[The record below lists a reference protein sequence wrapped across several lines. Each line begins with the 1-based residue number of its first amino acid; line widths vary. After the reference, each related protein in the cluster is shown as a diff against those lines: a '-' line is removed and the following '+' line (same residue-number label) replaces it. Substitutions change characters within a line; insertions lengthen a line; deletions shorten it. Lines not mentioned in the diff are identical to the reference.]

1 MKNIILTILASS
13 FFISCSKNDSP
24 TSQNQNNDANS
35 LTDADGNVYQ
45 TVTISNQTWMKS
57 NLNVSHYRNGDV
69 IPQVTVSSQWAN
81 LTTGAWCYYKNDDAN
96 GPIYGKMYNWYAV
109 NDPRGLAPVG
119 YHIPNNLEWSNL
131 TAFLGGESIA
141 GGAMKETG
149 TTHWLT
155 PNLDATNSSGFR
167 GLPGNYRNYLGGF
180 NLSSNAVF
188 WSSSENDMSTAF
200 SFWLVYGAGSLG
212 PGYGIE
218 KKTGCSVRCLK
229 D

>member
-13 FFISCSKNDSP
+13 FFISYSKNDSP

-69 IPQVTVSSQWAN
+69 IPQITDSSQWAN

-96 GPIYGKMYNWYAV
+96 GPVYGKMYNWYAV

-131 TAFLGGESIA
+131 TTFLGGESIA
-141 GGAMKETG
+141 GGGSCIIRTTNILSNQLIFSSTG
-149 TTHWLT
+149 GSQVGTLCT
-155 PNLDATNSSGFR
+155 DFKKG
-167 GLPGNYRNYLGGF
+167 GN
-180 NLSSNAVF
+180 
-188 WSSSENDMSTAF
+188 
-200 SFWLVYGAGSLG
+200 GSL
-212 PGYGIE
+212 II
-218 KKTGCSVRCLK
+218 VN
-229 D
+229 